1 MQTQTPAL
9 HRRALATASLGLA
22 TAAFAAGTLWREAEA
37 QPSNGGS
44 PLRTAASARPDHLM
58 LGVDD
63 MEAVIAWYRD
73 KLGYEVEKAW
83 TVDGLPGIRLAYLIG
98 HGGYRM
104 ELIAGGHGPKTPD
117 PASFDEHFR
126 MRGYQHACYWVDDVD
141 AVMAELKSRGVEA
154 FFPATDF
161 PVGAERRVAFV
172 KDPEGNIIEFAGPLL
187 KQG

>member
-1 MQTQTPAL
+1 MNDRQVPL
-9 HRRALATASLGLA
+9 NRRAFASASLGVAA
-22 TAAFAAGTLWREAEA
+22 TAAVTPWREAGA
-37 QPSNGGS
+37 QLAASAE
-44 PLRTAASARPDHLM
+44 PLLTAASARPDHVM

-63 MEAVIAWYRD
+63 MEAMMAWYRD

-104 ELIAGGHGPKTPD
+104 ELIAGGRGPRTPN

-141 AVMAELKSRGVEA
+141 AVMAELKGRGVEV
-154 FFPATDF
+154 FFPSTDF
-161 PVGAERRVAFV
+161 PAGAERRVALV
-172 KDPEGNIIEFAGPLL
+172 KDPEGNVVEFAGPLST
-187 KQG
+187 KG

>member
-1 MQTQTPAL
+1 M
-9 HRRALATASLGLA
+9 HRVETSGRLGWSAIELWFTARRDGRPFDGSQY
-22 TAAFAAGTLWREAEA
+22 GTHVWRKADGRWRIVHEHMTG
-37 QPSNGGS
+37 PVK
-44 PLRTAASARPDHLM
+44 

-63 MEAVIAWYRD
+63 MEAMMAWYRD

-104 ELIAGGHGPKTPD
+104 ELIAGGRGLRTPN

-141 AVMAELKSRGVEA
+141 AVMAELKGRGVEV
-154 FFPATDF
+154 FFPSTDF
-161 PVGAERRVAFV
+161 PAGAERRVALV
-172 KDPEGNIIEFAGPLL
+172 KDPEGNVVEFAGPLST
-187 KQG
+187 KG